1 MGQYYFTIN
10 FVLVWNV
17 NRLLTPPPPTS
28 FQRAP
33 PPPPPP
39 LPTGRG
45 ALGRRNGWHFRLT
58 LFLINEILLIIAESL
73 IPARSLSHEIH
84 LVEGA
89 CHAKRGLV
97 CWVRNSNEGSEE
109 EVWRYQSSYYCTLQV
124 CKITCFWG
132 GLSLTL
138 YLFQLFF
145 RSNKAVYNWASSKS
159 K

>member
-17 NRLLTPPPPTS
+17 NRLLTPPSPHLPTVAS
-28 FQRAP
+28 AP
-33 PPPPPP
+33 TL

-58 LFLINEILLIIAESL
+58 LSLINEILLIIAESL

-97 CWVRNSNEGSEE
+97 CWVRNGNERSEE

-145 RSNKAVYNWASSKS
+145 RSNKAV
-159 K
+159 

>member
-17 NRLLTPPPPTS
+17 NRLLTPPPPPTS
-28 FQRAP
+28 FQRSP
-33 PPPPPP
+33 QPPPP

-45 ALGRRNGWHFRLT
+45 ALRQRNGWHFRLT
-58 LFLINEILLIIAESL
+58 LSLINEILLIIAESL

-97 CWVRNSNEGSEE
+97 CWVRNGNEGSEE
-109 EVWRYQSSYYCTLQV
+109 KVWRYQSSYYCTLQV

-145 RSNKAVYNWASSKS
+145 RSNKAV
-159 K
+159 

>member
-17 NRLLTPPPPTS
+17 NRLLTPPPP
-28 FQRAP
+28 P
-33 PPPPPP
+33 PPLLPTVASAPPP

-58 LFLINEILLIIAESL
+58 LSLINEILLIIAESL

-97 CWVRNSNEGSEE
+97 CCVRNGNERSEE
-109 EVWRYQSSYYCTLQV
+109 EIWRYQSSYYCTLQV
-124 CKITCFWG
+124 CKITRFWG
-132 GLSLTL
+132 GLSITL

-145 RSNKAVYNWASSKS
+145 RSNKAV
-159 K
+159 